1 MVDVDQITRLMMED
15 QANAT
20 QMQMNTALVAR
31 PMDGVEIVM
40 TIAHVLDV

>member
-1 MVDVDQITRLMMED
+1 MVDVDQITRLTMED

-31 PMDGVEIVM
+31 PKDGVEIVA
-40 TIAHVLDV
+40 TIAHVLDA